1 MGVIERSSLFS
12 NLACHLHVK
21 RNGQKGLTARA
32 KKPGDLPE
40 NSKAQQLHIFTLRVP
55 TPVFARSAVA
65 MFGLGF
71 VDAGYSGDWSRIGA
85 ISKEMEDFLK
95 VAAFVVVPF
104 CVFLVLSI
112 SRTEKEA

>member
-71 VDAGYSGDWSRIGA
+71 VDAGYCSGIVETGRGLERSRR
-85 ISKEMEDFLK
+85 KWKTF
-95 VAAFVVVPF
+95 
-104 CVFLVLSI
+104 
-112 SRTEKEA
+112 